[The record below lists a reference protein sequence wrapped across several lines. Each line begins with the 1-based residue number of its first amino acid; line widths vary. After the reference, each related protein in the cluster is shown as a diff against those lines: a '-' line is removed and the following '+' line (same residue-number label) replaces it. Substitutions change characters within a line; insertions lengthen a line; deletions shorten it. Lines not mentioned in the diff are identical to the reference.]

1 MSSPARLARKTLVL
15 GLLLGFLHGCA
26 SKSDTN
32 GGEPGDAAK
41 PGVPAP
47 DAAKPEAPEAD
58 AAEPELPEADSWEET
73 RPRDPSV
80 VTAEDIAHAPGQPIE
95 RILEGRVTGVEVR
108 QTANGLVVRI
118 RGQTSLRGDNEP
130 LYVIDGI
137 AIKPGPGGALVGIS
151 PYDIES
157 IRVLKDVADLA
168 MYGVRGANGVIV
180 ITTKPPPPP

>member
-1 MSSPARLARKTLVL
+1 MPARAAPTLALSVLVGVL
-15 GLLLGFLHGCA
+15 SGCA
-26 SKSDTN
+26 SKSETTA
-32 GGEPGDAAK
+32 GD
-41 PGVPAP
+41 PA

-58 AAEPELPEADSWEET
+58 AAEAEAPEADAAEEV
-73 RPRDPSV
+73 PLRDPSV
-80 VTAEDIAHAPGQPIE
+80 VTAEDITHAPGQPIE
-95 RILEGRVTGVEVR
+95 LILQGRVPGVDVQR
-108 QTANGLVVRI
+108 TPNGLVVRI
-118 RGQTSLRGDNEP
+118 RGQTSLRGDQNP

-137 AIKPGPGGALVGIS
+137 PIEPGPGGALIGIS